1 MVNITIWD
9 LWRQQGP
16 YGKLLFLYIG
26 ALLLSGMVK
35 AIRQA
40 LATSPDWI
48 PWCDWAQRS
57 SISALMLCATY
68 TIWYS
73 GKILNGETI
82 ADESRARLGDL
93 ILREEIVLLK
103 TAASAAALV
112 TALFFISWIVRAFAA
127 KSKSRPAG
135 V

>member
-1 MVNITIWD
+1 MVDTTFWE

-16 YGKLLFLYIG
+16 YGKLLFTYIG
-26 ALLLSGMVK
+26 ALLLMGLVK

-40 LATSPDWI
+40 FATSPDWI
-48 PWCDWAQRS
+48 RWSDWAHRS
-57 SISALMLCATY
+57 SISALMLCVTY

-82 ADESRARLGDL
+82 ADETRARLGDL
-93 ILREEIVLLK
+93 ILRAEVIHFK
-103 TAASAAALV
+103 T
-112 TALFFISWIVRAFAA
+112 TAITTACATVLFFTGWIVRTAA
-127 KSKSRPAG
+127 ARSKAQPTG